1 MLVSTFMS
9 KLFRYLLLCIDTHVS
24 MHIYLFNNDE
34 VLGDAHAIPCT
45 PNIYLFNNDEV
56 LGDAH
61 AIPCTLNNSVGL
73 NTVCMLIMCL
83 VFLHVSSG
91 SCLKTA

>member
-24 MHIYLFNNDE
+24 MH
-34 VLGDAHAIPCT
+34 
-45 PNIYLFNNDEV
+45 IYLFNNDEV